1 MLNIQKIILPSNYL
15 YYMKL
20 GVNDLKMMIAECVRR
35 ILEYHHVIDPSLE
48 SLAEMILSIVEK
60 GGGVIPANEVT
71 KFNPYFGGVD
81 LNVAIENGTGDV
93 ASYEHKTNTL
103 YVSNSSSF
111 YRNGRLKE
119 AIMHELSHYVDK
131 NLRTKPDFA
140 NKKYSDDT
148 DVAKL
153 ANDILYYFSPTEMQ
167 ARLTQYKY
175 FLEKYPFYARKP
187 LTFKEAENVLHLE
200 YMQDLIEEIENEEF
214 ENSYFG
220 IVHRIAYQESVKRT
234 QRRGG
239 GIPGFL
245 FGFKD
250 ENEYNSQKSKLI
262 SRLAKKLSLFS
273 QKAGKIKFDASSN

>member
-1 MLNIQKIILPSNYL
+1 MVNIQKFIVLNNYL
-15 YYMKL
+15 SYMTLTGRDIRKI
-20 GVNDLKMMIAECVRR
+20 VNECVQR
-35 ILEYHHVIDPSLE
+35 ILEYHHTIDKSLE
-48 SLAEMILSIVEK
+48 ALAEMILSIAEK

-71 KFNPYFGGVD
+71 KFNPYFGGAD

-93 ASYEHKTNTL
+93 ASYEHKTNTV

-140 NKKYSDDT
+140 NKRYSDDT
-148 DVAKL
+148 EVAEL
-153 ANDILYYFSPTEMQ
+153 ANDILYYFSPTEIQ

-214 ENSYFG
+214 EDSYFG
-220 IVHRIAYQESVKRT
+220 IVHRIVYQESVKRT

-245 FGFKD
+245 SGFKD

-262 SRLAKKLSLFS
+262 SRLTKKLSLFS
-273 QKAGKIKFDASSN
+273 QKAGKIKFDALSN